1 MEFNPYRRYA
11 MMITVEMITDD
22 YTAVYTIF
30 SEAVNRSQVF
40 IERKI
45 MNLEKKYRIIKIS
58 FILVS
63 CLFFIV
69 LYAIGTY
76 VSERKEEHRFAKGI
90 RGTYTSADSFT
101 NISLDDEDQLYYLS
115 GDRVSHGTYKKLN
128 EQVFKLLSGHL
139 RMPTSLRI
147 PMAISFLS
155 NRIHLPPDLKN
166 TIIKLPLYQN
176 EKSKLHDC
184 MRMLPQT
191 ACRRRY
197 LLFCLQLFLYDLE
210 SVDMNCKPLLIR
222 V

>member
-11 MMITVEMITDD
+11 MMITVKMITDD
-22 YTAVYTIF
+22 YTAVYNIF
-30 SEAVNRSQVF
+30 SEAVDLSQVF

-139 RMPTSLRI
+139 KDAYIVKDSNGDIILIEQDTSAARFKKYDNQI
-147 PMAISFLS
+147 
-155 NRIHLPPDLKN
+155 
-166 TIIKLPLYQN
+166 TIVS
-176 EKSKLHDC
+176 E
-184 MRMLPQT
+184 
-191 ACRRRY
+191 
-197 LLFCLQLFLYDLE
+197 
-210 SVDMNCKPLLIR
+210 
-222 V
+222 

>member
-11 MMITVEMITDD
+11 MMITVKMITDD
-22 YTAVYTIF
+22 YTAVYNIF
-30 SEAVNRSQVF
+30 SEAVDRSQVF

-58 FILVS
+58 FIFVS

-128 EQVFKLLSGHL
+128 EQVFKLLSGHFEGCL
-139 RMPTSLRI
+139 YIVKDSNGDIILI
-147 PMAISFLS
+147 E
-155 NRIHLPPDLKN
+155 NRIRLPLEFKKA
-166 TIIKLPLYQN
+166 IIKLPLS
-176 EKSKLHDC
+176 E
-184 MRMLPQT
+184 
-191 ACRRRY
+191 
-197 LLFCLQLFLYDLE
+197 
-210 SVDMNCKPLLIR
+210 
-222 V
+222 